1 MKNKK
6 VIIIS
11 IVLILIAAITFGVVY
26 FLNNEDEKTTL
37 SLLDKQ
43 WIENNKNN
51 VVDLSIFTDVPTLSD
66 NGTGLVFDFL
76 NSLKNDTT
84 ITFNNIAY
92 KIGNDAKTDYAF
104 KQVEKQ
110 GENQLLLYRDN
121 KVLIT
126 KNDITYSNLEEIK
139 NIKIG
144 VLKSEKDRIQ
154 KHLSVCSNITF
165 IEYETQESMISKISD
180 EKSEIDAIIV
190 SRLVSLKDILGNDK
204 YFVAYNLMDLTD
216 DYVLNLG
223 NNDKLNEIVTKY
235 FKKWK
240 DNNSQKLYN
249 DYFANDLLTYLNIAE
264 KEKSDFKAKRY
275 TYGFVENA
283 PYDLNVDGTLKG
295 INKSIL
301 EDFSKM
307 FNLEFIYKKYSSYS
321 DLKKAFNNKEI
332 DLFFDNYID
341 DTYEVDNS
349 LLSSNY
355 NEKAVVLTNKNITID
370 SIYSLIGEQV
380 ITLENSRLAKELEDI
395 GINTKKYSS
404 INKIISRAKLND
416 IIVIDNE
423 IYNYYVSKSNIKFK
437 NVYTYNMQS
446 DYYYRVSNQDNS
458 MFVKIF
464 NNYLKTAHINSLTVS
479 GYNDTINVKY
489 VPIIIKYVLI
499 VLAVLISMSLVT
511 FIILKIKNSMGKK
524 EKAFTKE
531 DKLRYIDMLTS
542 LKNRNYLNDNLE
554 KWDNSGIYP
563 QAIII
568 IDLNNIAYINDN
580 YGHEEGD
587 KIIGEAGNILIRNQM
602 PNTDIIR
609 TNGNEFLVYLVSYDE
624 KQVVSYMKKL
634 NKEFKELSHKFGA
647 ALGYSMI
654 TDGTKTVDDAINEA
668 TLDMRSNKE
677 ELNN

>member
-1 MKNKK
+1 
-6 VIIIS
+6 
-11 IVLILIAAITFGVVY
+11 
-26 FLNNEDEKTTL
+26 
-37 SLLDKQ
+37 
-43 WIENNKNN
+43 
-51 VVDLSIFTDVPTLSD
+51 
-66 NGTGLVFDFL
+66 
-76 NSLKNDTT
+76 
-84 ITFNNIAY
+84 
-92 KIGNDAKTDYAF
+92 
-104 KQVEKQ
+104 
-110 GENQLLLYRDN
+110 
-121 KVLIT
+121 
-126 KNDITYSNLEEIK
+126 
-139 NIKIG
+139 
-144 VLKSEKDRIQ
+144 
-154 KHLSVCSNITF
+154 
-165 IEYETQESMISKISD
+165 
-180 EKSEIDAIIV
+180 
-190 SRLVSLKDILGNDK
+190 
-204 YFVAYNLMDLTD
+204 
-216 DYVLNLG
+216 
-223 NNDKLNEIVTKY
+223 
-235 FKKWK
+235 
-240 DNNSQKLYN
+240 
-249 DYFANDLLTYLNIAE
+249 
-264 KEKSDFKAKRY
+264 
-275 TYGFVENA
+275 
-283 PYDLNVDGTLKG
+283 
-295 INKSIL
+295 
-301 EDFSKM
+301 M

-404 INKIISRAKLND
+404 INKIISRAKSND

-524 EKAFTKE
+524 EKVFTKE

>member
-11 IVLILIAAITFGVVY
+11 IVLILIAAITFGIVY

-204 YFVAYNLMDLTD
+204 YFIAYNLMDLTD

-264 KEKSDFKAKRY
+264 KEKSDFKAKMY

-404 INKIISRAKLND
+404 INKIISRAKSND

-524 EKAFTKE
+524 EKVFTKE

>member
-264 KEKSDFKAKRY
+264 KEKSD
-275 TYGFVENA
+275 
-283 PYDLNVDGTLKG
+283 LKG
-295 INKSIL
+295 IHMDL
-301 EDFSKM
+301 LKM
-307 FNLEFIYKKYSSYS
+307 
-321 DLKKAFNNKEI
+321 
-332 DLFFDNYID
+332 
-341 DTYEVDNS
+341 
-349 LLSSNY
+349 
-355 NEKAVVLTNKNITID
+355 
-370 SIYSLIGEQV
+370 
-380 ITLENSRLAKELEDI
+380 
-395 GINTKKYSS
+395 
-404 INKIISRAKLND
+404 
-416 IIVIDNE
+416 
-423 IYNYYVSKSNIKFK
+423 
-437 NVYTYNMQS
+437 
-446 DYYYRVSNQDNS
+446 
-458 MFVKIF
+458 
-464 NNYLKTAHINSLTVS
+464 H
-479 GYNDTINVKY
+479 
-489 VPIIIKYVLI
+489 
-499 VLAVLISMSLVT
+499 
-511 FIILKIKNSMGKK
+511 
-524 EKAFTKE
+524 
-531 DKLRYIDMLTS
+531 
-542 LKNRNYLNDNLE
+542 
-554 KWDNSGIYP
+554 
-563 QAIII
+563 
-568 IDLNNIAYINDN
+568 
-580 YGHEEGD
+580 H
-587 KIIGEAGNILIRNQM
+587 
-602 PNTDIIR
+602 
-609 TNGNEFLVYLVSYDE
+609 
-624 KQVVSYMKKL
+624 
-634 NKEFKELSHKFGA
+634 
-647 ALGYSMI
+647 MI
-654 TDGTKTVDDAINEA
+654 
-668 TLDMRSNKE
+668 
-677 ELNN
+677 

>member
-275 TYGFVENA
+275 IYGFVENA

-349 LLSSNY
+349 LLLSNY

-404 INKIISRAKLND
+404 INKIISRAKSND

-524 EKAFTKE
+524 EKVFTKE

>member
-11 IVLILIAAITFGVVY
+11 IVLILIAVITFGVVY

-275 TYGFVENA
+275 KYGFVENA

-404 INKIISRAKLND
+404 INKIISRAKSND

-524 EKAFTKE
+524 EKVFTKE